1 MPVFEITLSIKR
13 DNVEVFGAPLRRRL
27 EVDEAIGPMEYEQAT
42 GGGYV
47 VVPGTSALDEINV
60 LILRAVDY
68 ALTVRLDA
76 QSDAGIVLNAG
87 GVLVIFDADIDA
99 GASLNVKVDNS
110 SGSTASAKVL
120 AGGT

>member
-27 EVDEAIGPMEYEQAT
+27 EVDEAIGPMEYEQAP

-47 VVPGTSALDEINV
+47 VVPGPSALDEING
-60 LILRAVDY
+60 LIMRAVDY